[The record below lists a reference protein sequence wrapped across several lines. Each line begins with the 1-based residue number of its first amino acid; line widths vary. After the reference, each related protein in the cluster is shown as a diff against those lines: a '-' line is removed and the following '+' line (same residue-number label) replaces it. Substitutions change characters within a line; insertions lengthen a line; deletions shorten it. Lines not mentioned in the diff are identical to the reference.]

1 VIIANIIQVLL
12 ELAYRP
18 PTTNIMRMAS
28 EIGGWKTI
36 QGLETLV
43 TQGMWQFE
51 LWTGVRVRGVAD
63 GLCRGVVLGA
73 GA

>member
-1 VIIANIIQVLL
+1 
-12 ELAYRP
+12 
-18 PTTNIMRMAS
+18 MAS